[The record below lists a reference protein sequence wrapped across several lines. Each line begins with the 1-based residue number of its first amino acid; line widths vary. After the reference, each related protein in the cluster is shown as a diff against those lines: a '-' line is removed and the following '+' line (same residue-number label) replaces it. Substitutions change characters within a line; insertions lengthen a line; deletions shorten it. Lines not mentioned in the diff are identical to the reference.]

1 MRPGSKN
8 VVRVTTSLFWKP
20 FTVRFQDTLEELS
33 FHASLVQEEILTA
46 LYRKSEDTQ
55 LYKPDEIKAA
65 EDRLRDIEERRD
77 RAENLSAEVR
87 EALELQYKGIPEPLL
102 A

>member
-1 MRPGSKN
+1 M
-8 VVRVTTSLFWKP
+8 
-20 FTVRFQDTLEELS
+20 RFQDTLEELS
-33 FHASLVQEEILTA
+33 FHAGLVQEEVLTA
-46 LYRKSEDTQ
+46 LYRRSEDTK
-55 LYKPDEIKAA
+55 LYEPDEIKAA
-65 EDRLRDIEERRD
+65 EDRLRDIEERRN